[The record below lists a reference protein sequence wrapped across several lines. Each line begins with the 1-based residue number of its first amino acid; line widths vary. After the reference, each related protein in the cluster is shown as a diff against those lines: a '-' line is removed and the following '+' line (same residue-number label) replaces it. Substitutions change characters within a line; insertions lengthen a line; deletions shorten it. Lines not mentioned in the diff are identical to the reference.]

1 MMISFEQLPTE
12 ERALYLREAAVR
24 LNMPPVIVEK
34 DYWVCWTLRE
44 LFSLPDAGGALT
56 FKGGT
61 SLSKVWGLIERF
73 SEDIDITIDR
83 DFLGFG
89 GDRNPET
96 APSTKQRNNRLKE
109 LKIAC
114 QEYVELKL
122 LPLLEARIRS
132 VLPAGDSWLLRMD
145 EADVDG
151 QTILFQY
158 PASLQSEDGFYVQPI
173 VKIEL
178 GARSD
183 TWPSEAAIIKPFL
196 VEALNTVVAPLDCS
210 VQVLSAERTFWEKA
224 LLIHEETF
232 RPADKPRRARMAR
245 HYYDLWC
252 LIQKGIA
259 SKAAKDKALFDRVA
273 AHRQVFF
280 RLSWVDYSTVHQG
293 NLRLMP
299 VSGDVQAWKQDYEW
313 MQTAMFLDDPPPFEQ
328 ILDGARQF
336 EEEFNRV

>member
-1 MMISFEQLPTE
+1 MISFEQLSNE

-34 DYWVCWTLRE
+34 DFWVCWTLRE
-44 LFSLPDAGGALT
+44 LFCLPEVGEALT

-73 SEDIDITIDR
+73 SEDIDLTIDR

-89 GDRNPET
+89 GDKDPEV

-109 LKIAC
+109 MKTAC
-114 QEYVELKL
+114 QEYVAQKL
-122 LPLLEARIRS
+122 LPLLEARTHS
-132 VLPAGDSWLLRMD
+132 VLPTGDNWSLRMD
-145 EADVDG
+145 ETDADG

-158 PASLQSEDGFYVQPI
+158 PASLQSEKGFYVQPI

-183 TWPSEAAIIKPFL
+183 TWPSESAIIKPFL
-196 VEALNTVVAPLDCS
+196 AEALNTAVSPLDCA
-210 VQVLSAERTFWEKA
+210 VRVLAAERTFWEKA

-232 RPADKPRRARMAR
+232 RPTDKPRRARMAR

-259 SKAAKDKALFDRVA
+259 AKAAKDKTLFDRVA

-280 RLSWVDYSTVHQG
+280 RLNWVDYSTVHRG
-293 NLRLMP
+293 DLRLMP
-299 VSGDVQAWKQDYEW
+299 VPGDMQAWRQDYEW
-313 MQTAMFLDDPPPFEQ
+313 MQTAMFLDEPPPFEQ
-328 ILDGARQF
+328 ILDGVKQF
-336 EEEFNRV
+336 EEEFNKS